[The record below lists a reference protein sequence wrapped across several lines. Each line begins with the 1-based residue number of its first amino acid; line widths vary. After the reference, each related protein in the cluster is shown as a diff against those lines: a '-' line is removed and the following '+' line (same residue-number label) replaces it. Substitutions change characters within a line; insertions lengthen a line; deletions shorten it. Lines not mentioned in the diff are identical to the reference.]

1 MTAKTFALVPLL
13 AIATLSACSKQS
25 EVEPTVAATTEFVP
39 EDSIPSDIAPEPSAV
54 PVAPPAAESSG
65 EMSAISAATS
75 IPATAQGRW
84 GMVAADCT
92 STRGDAKG
100 LLVIDGKTMKFYE
113 SVGRIGAVKER
124 SDTRI
129 RAAFSFSGEGMTW
142 TNDEVLDVQ
151 DGGKV
156 LIRREYGEGASP
168 GPLRY
173 MRCD

>member
-1 MTAKTFALVPLL
+1 MNSRSFTLVPLV
-13 AIATLSACSKQS
+13 AMAVLSACSQ
-25 EVEPTVAATTEFVP
+25 EPETEPTTAATTEFVP
-39 EDSIPSDIAPEPSAV
+39 DDSVPSEVAVDPSVAPVTPPVAEDSAV
-54 PVAPPAAESSG
+54 PAA
-65 EMSAISAATS
+65 AAT
-75 IPATAQGRW
+75 IPAVAQGRW

-100 LLVIDGKTMKFYE
+100 LLVIDGKSMKFYE
-113 SVGRIGAVKER
+113 SVGRIGAVKEQ